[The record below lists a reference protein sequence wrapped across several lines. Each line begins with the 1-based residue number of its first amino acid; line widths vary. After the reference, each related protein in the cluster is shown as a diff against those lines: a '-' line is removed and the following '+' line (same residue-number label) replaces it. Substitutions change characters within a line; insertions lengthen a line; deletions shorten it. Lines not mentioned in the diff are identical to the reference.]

1 MLCGYFVYEYD
12 EFLVSLTSYKLSFC
26 IASFPFVDQ
35 FNAAT
40 IFNSDISSWDTSSL
54 EDTQWM
60 FYEAVRNS
68 LLSSIFP
75 SSLVY
80 LFFDTSCSVLKSS
93 FNIDLSKW
101 DVSSVDNM
109 VSEISV
115 LCVASYTC
123 HMK

>member
-1 MLCGYFVYEYD
+1 ML
-12 EFLVSLTSYKLSFC
+12 LLLN
-26 IASFPFVDQ
+26 DQ

-68 LLSSIFP
+68 LLSSIFTSP
-75 SSLVY
+75 LVY
-80 LFFDTSCSVLKSS
+80 LSFDTSCSVLKSS